1 MATTALATISIGCL
15 YNPFMI
21 KEIVNLSNK
30 FKQFYRI
37 GLKLKLQ
44 VNVLMEALYQTVI
57 ILKYDH
63 ANLYAQNDNESAN
76 ANTTV

>member
-1 MATTALATISIGCL
+1 MKEVVNYSYYKFNKKC
-15 YNPFMI
+15 I
-21 KEIVNLSNK
+21 KE
-30 FKQFYRI
+30 R
-37 GLKLKLQ
+37 LKLKAE
-44 VNVLMEALYQTVI
+44 VISLMKTLYQALI